1 MRYRAQTK
9 TAPMLGRAPQLV
21 YCLLVS
27 NARNKLKN
35 CNPVRVFCCNL
46 VQESDARYMANSEEG
61 VSQASQHDVTRL
73 LQAWCAGD
81 ESALE
86 QLMPL
91 VYAELHRLA
100 HHYMSI
106 EQPGQTLQTT
116 ALVHEVYL
124 RLIDVTQID
133 WQDRAHFYGICARLM
148 RRILVDF
155 ARLRSYQKRG
165 GGITHVQLDEAAT
178 VSAVMG
184 SDLVAVDDALKRLA
198 ILDLR
203 KSQVIELRFFGGL
216 TVEETASALKVSP
229 ETVMRDWRLARSWL
243 IRELSP
249 EKPHE
254 A

>member
-1 MRYRAQTK
+1 MR
-9 TAPMLGRAPQLV
+9 
-21 YCLLVS
+21 
-27 NARNKLKN
+27 KN
-35 CNPVRVFCCNL
+35 CNREEVFAGNL
-46 VQESDARYMANSEEG
+46 VHQSNAWCMANGEERL
-61 VSQASQHDVTRL
+61 SQPSQHDVTRL
-73 LQAWCAGD
+73 LRAWCAGD

-91 VYAELHRLA
+91 VYAELRRLA
-100 HHYMSI
+100 HRYMSL

-124 RLIDVTQID
+124 RLIDVKQVD
-133 WQDRAHFYGICARLM
+133 WQDRAHFYAICARLM

-155 ARLRSYQKRG
+155 ARSRSYQKRG
-165 GGITHVQLDEAAT
+165 GGITHVQLDDAAT
-178 VSAVMG
+178 VSAVVG
-184 SDLVAVDDALKRLA
+184 SELVAVDDALKRLA
-198 ILDLR
+198 ALDLR

-216 TVEETASALKVSP
+216 SVEETASALNVSP

-249 EKPHE
+249 GKPHE